1 MAVRPSERQEP
12 RQATRSA
19 AYRTGAAP
27 RLVPGKDLNN
37 GRIIVKALNSM
48 ALTALLLI
56 AGTAF
61 ADDAKS
67 LNDYKAEA
75 QAAVRSISV
84 REAMGEQADDA
95 VLFIDV
101 REAQEIERLGKIE
114 GAVHVPRG
122 LLEFVMDKKS
132 PMHMDEFSTG
142 KKLVFYCATDGRSML
157 AAKLA
162 KDMGAEDPVYIKGG
176 FRAWSRANR

>member
-1 MAVRPSERQEP
+1 M
-12 RQATRSA
+12 
-19 AYRTGAAP
+19 
-27 RLVPGKDLNN
+27 
-37 GRIIVKALNSM
+37 KALTTM
-48 ALTALLLI
+48 ATTVLLI
-56 AGTAF
+56 VASPAF

-67 LNDYKAEA
+67 LRDYQAEA
-75 QAAVRSISV
+75 RAAVSSISV
-84 REAMGEQADDA
+84 REAMSKQADDS

-101 REAQEIERLGKIE
+101 REANEIERLGKID

-132 PMHMDEFSTG
+132 PMHMDEFSSG

-162 KDMGAEDPVYIKGG
+162 KDMGLDDPVYMKGG
-176 FRAWSRANR
+176 FRAWSRASR